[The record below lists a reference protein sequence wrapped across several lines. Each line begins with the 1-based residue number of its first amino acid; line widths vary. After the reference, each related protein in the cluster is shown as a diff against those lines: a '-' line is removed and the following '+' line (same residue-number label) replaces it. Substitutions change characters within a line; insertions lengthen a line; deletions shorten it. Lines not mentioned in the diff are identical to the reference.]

1 MLAKLLI
8 DAIVHQTTVLIAG
21 VSTAAGI
28 RAPLAHVADQVF
40 VDLSRAI
47 EEQGVGRKVAA
58 DMFGL
63 ALRTYQ
69 KKVQR
74 LSESSSAAHRTL
86 WEAVLDHLEKH
97 PDTTRQ
103 RLMKRFAV
111 DGEDN
116 VAAVLNDLLGSGV
129 LERRG
134 RGPQAVYRL
143 SPRDDSAAA
152 LRELDRD
159 EIATLLWVFIYR
171 RRGATLGEIASVTG
185 WKEEVIMAA
194 LADLCASGRIE
205 PERAPEGVTTEATT
219 RYRAST
225 VTVPVGAAVGWA
237 GAVIDHYQ
245 TVCTAIVTK
254 LQAGSSISL
263 PQDTVGGATLG
274 EIATV
279 TGWKEEVITAAL
291 ADLCASGRI
300 EPERAGDGAASAP
313 TTRYRAST
321 VTVPVGAAVGWA
333 GAVIDHYQTVCTAIV
348 TKLQAGS
355 GISLPQDTV
364 GGATLGFDIYPGHP
378 HEEEVYAL
386 LRTVRGDVNRL
397 WEKVAAHNREN
408 PIPEAHKRKVHFYF
422 GQMVQ
427 DAVLETTPDGAANAA
442 DEAET
447 EVEG

>member
-86 WEAVLDHLEKH
+86 WEAVLDHLEKN

-116 VAAVLNDLLGSGV
+116 VAAVLNDLLVSGV

-134 RGPQAVYRL
+134 KGPQAVYRL
-143 SPRDDSAAA
+143 SPRDVSGAA

-171 RRGATLGEIASVTG
+171 RRIATLGEIASVTG
-185 WKEEVIMAA
+185 WKEEVITAA

-205 PERAPEGVTTEATT
+205 AESAGDGGSSEATT

-225 VTVPVGAAVGWA
+225 VTVPVGAVVGWA

-254 LQAGSSISL
+254 LQAGSS
-263 PQDTVGGATLG
+263 
-274 EIATV
+274 
-279 TGWKEEVITAAL
+279 
-291 ADLCASGRI
+291 
-300 EPERAGDGAASAP
+300 
-313 TTRYRAST
+313 
-321 VTVPVGAAVGWA
+321 
-333 GAVIDHYQTVCTAIV
+333 
-348 TKLQAGS
+348 
-355 GISLPQDTV
+355 ISLPQDTV

-408 PIPEAHKRKVHFYF
+408 PIPESRKRKVHFYF
-422 GQMVQ
+422 GQTVQ
-427 DAVLETTPDGAANAA
+427 DAVLETTPEGAANPA

>member
-134 RGPQAVYRL
+134 KGPQALYRL
-143 SPRDDSAAA
+143 RERDESAAV

-171 RRGATLGEIASVTG
+171 RRGATLGEIT
-185 WKEEVIMAA
+185 
-194 LADLCASGRIE
+194 
-205 PERAPEGVTTEATT
+205 
-219 RYRAST
+219 
-225 VTVPVGAAVGWA
+225 
-237 GAVIDHYQ
+237 
-245 TVCTAIVTK
+245 
-254 LQAGSSISL
+254 
-263 PQDTVGGATLG
+263 
-274 EIATV
+274 TV

-291 ADLCASGRI
+291 ADLCVSGRI
-300 EPERAGDGAASAP
+300 EPDGAAESVRTKAA
-313 TTRYRAST
+313 TRYRAST

-386 LRTVRGDVNRL
+386 LRTVRSDVNRL

-408 PIPEAHKRKVHFYF
+408 PIPESRKRKVHFYF
-422 GQMVQ
+422 GQTVQ
-427 DAVLETTPDGAANAA
+427 DAVLETTPGGAASAA
-442 DEAET
+442 DEADW
-447 EVEG
+447 EVEE